1 MNIKKWLFF
10 KSNRVYLLTLKYN
23 CRLLFRIYY
32 QHVNVFLPVFT
43 VYFCRCSGSP
53 AYRCPRMVSPLVVF
67 LPPFF
72 SP

>member
-32 QHVNVFLPVFT
+32 QHVNVSCLLLQFIP
-43 VYFCRCSGSP
+43 SGAAAVPHTGVP
-53 AYRCPRMVSPLVVF
+53 A
-67 LPPFF
+67 
-72 SP
+72 